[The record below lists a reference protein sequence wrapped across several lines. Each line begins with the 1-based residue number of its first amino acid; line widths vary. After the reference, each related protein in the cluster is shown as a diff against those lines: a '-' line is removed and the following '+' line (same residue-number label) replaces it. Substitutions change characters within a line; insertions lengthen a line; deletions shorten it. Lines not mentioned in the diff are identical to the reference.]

1 MVAAV
6 RVHQYGGPE
15 VLTYEEIELAPPG
28 PGELRVRHTAIG
40 VNFIDTYFRT
50 GQYQAPSLPFIA
62 GNEAAGEVTALG
74 DGVSGFSVG
83 DRVAYVTALGCYTAE
98 RNVSAAV
105 AVKVPDGI
113 SDETAAA
120 MMLKGM
126 TVEYLLHRSYRV
138 RSGDSILVHAAA
150 GGVGL
155 ILCQWAKHLGA
166 TVIGTAGS
174 EAKAQLARENGC
186 DHVILYR
193 QENFVD
199 RVQEITGG
207 EKCAVVYD
215 GVGKDTVVQSL
226 DCLKPLGTLVNFGSA
241 SGPVENFNLGLL
253 APKGSLYVTRPTLN
267 TFTARREWLEEI
279 AKNLFDVVLSGAVK
293 ITINKRGRLAE
304 AADIH
309 RALEGRETTGATILT
324 P

>member
-15 VLTYEEIELAPPG
+15 VLTYEEVELPAPG
-28 PGELRVRHTAIG
+28 PGELRVRQTAIG
-40 VNFIDTYFRT
+40 VNYIDTYFRT
-50 GQYQAPSLPFIA
+50 GHYQAPSLPFIA
-62 GNEAAGEVTALG
+62 GNEGAGEVTAIG
-74 DGVSGFSVG
+74 DGVSGFAVG
-83 DRVAYVTALGCYTAE
+83 DRVAYVSALGCYTAE
-98 RNVSAAV
+98 RNVPAAI
-105 AVKVPDGI
+105 AVKLPGGI
-113 SDETAAA
+113 SDEVAAA
-120 MMLKGM
+120 IMLKGM
-126 TVEYLLHRSYRV
+126 TVEYLLHRSYKV
-138 RSGDSILVHAAA
+138 KSGDTILVHAAA

-155 ILCQWAKHLGA
+155 ILSQWAKHLGA
-166 TVIGTAGS
+166 TVIGTAGTQQ
-174 EAKAQLARENGC
+174 KADLARQNGC

-193 QENFVD
+193 NENFVD
-199 RVQEITGG
+199 RVREITGG

-267 TFTARREWLEEI
+267 TFTAKREWLEEI
-279 AKNLFDVVLSGAVK
+279 AKNLFDVVSSGTVR
-293 ITINKRGRLAE
+293 ITINKRAKLAE
-304 AADIH
+304 AADVH
-309 RALEGRETTGATILT
+309 RALEGRETTGAIVMT

>member
-15 VLTYEEIELAPPG
+15 VLTYEEVDLPAPG
-28 PGELRVRHTAIG
+28 PGELRVRQTAIG
-40 VNFIDTYFRT
+40 VNYIDTYFRS
-50 GQYQAPSLPFIA
+50 GHYQAPSLPFIA

-74 DGVSGFSVG
+74 EGVTGFSVG

-98 RNVSAAV
+98 RNVPAAV
-105 AVKVPDGI
+105 AVKLPEGV

-126 TVEYLLHRSYRV
+126 TVEYLLHRSYKV
-138 RSGDSILVHAAA
+138 RKGDAILVHAAA

-155 ILCQWAKHLGA
+155 ILSQWAKHLGA

-174 EAKAQLARENGC
+174 EAKAELARQNGC

-199 RVQEITGG
+199 RVREITGG

-215 GVGKDTVVQSL
+215 GIGKDTVVQSL

-267 TFTARREWLEEI
+267 TFTAKREWLEEI
-279 AKNLFDVVLSGAVK
+279 AKNLFDVVASGVVK
-293 ITINKRGRLAE
+293 ITINKRAKLAE
-304 AADIH
+304 AADVH
-309 RALEGRETTGATILT
+309 RALEGRETTGATIMT

>member
-28 PGELRVRHTAIG
+28 PGELRVRQTAIG
-40 VNFIDTYFRT
+40 VNYIDTYFRT
-50 GQYQAPSLPFIA
+50 GHYQAPSLPFIA
-62 GNEAAGEVTALG
+62 GNEGAGEVTAIG
-74 DGVSGFSVG
+74 DGVSGFAVG

-98 RNVSAAV
+98 RNVPAAV
-105 AVKVPDGI
+105 AVKLPEGI
-113 SDETAAA
+113 SDEIAAA
-120 MMLKGM
+120 IMLKGM
-126 TVEYLLHRSYRV
+126 TVEYLLHRSYKV
-138 RSGDSILVHAAA
+138 QAGDTILLHAAA

-155 ILCQWAKHLGA
+155 ILSQWAKKLGA

-174 EAKAQLARENGC
+174 EAKAELARANGC

-199 RVQEITGG
+199 RVGEITGG
-207 EKCAVVYD
+207 RKCAVVYD

-226 DCLKPLGTLVNFGSA
+226 DCLRPLGTLVNFGSA

-253 APKGSLYVTRPTLN
+253 APKGSLYVTRPTLG
-267 TFTARREWLEEI
+267 TFTSRREWLEEI
-279 AKNLFDVVLSGAVK
+279 ATNLFNIVTSGDVK
-293 ITINKRGRLAE
+293 ITINKRAKLAE
-304 AADIH
+304 AADVH

>member
-74 DGVSGFSVG
+74 EGVSGFSVG

-293 ITINKRGRLAE
+293 ITINKRGKLAE

>member
-15 VLTYEEIELAPPG
+15 VLTYEEVELPAPG
-28 PGELRVRHTAIG
+28 PGELRVRQTAIG
-40 VNFIDTYFRT
+40 VNYIDTYFRT
-50 GQYQAPSLPFIA
+50 GHYQAPSLPFIA
-62 GNEAAGEVTALG
+62 GNEGAGEVTAIG
-74 DGVSGFSVG
+74 DGVSGFAVG
-83 DRVAYVTALGCYTAE
+83 DRVAYVSALGCYTAE
-98 RNVSAAV
+98 RNVPAAI
-105 AVKVPDGI
+105 AVKLPEGI
-113 SDETAAA
+113 SDEVAAGI
-120 MMLKGM
+120 MLKGM
-126 TVEYLLHRSYRV
+126 TVEYLLHRSYKV
-138 RSGDSILVHAAA
+138 KSGDTILVHAAA

-155 ILCQWAKHLGA
+155 ILSQWAKHLGA
-166 TVIGTAGS
+166 TVIGTAGTQQ
-174 EAKAQLARENGC
+174 KADLARQNGC

-193 QENFVD
+193 NENFVD
-199 RVQEITGG
+199 RVREITGG

-267 TFTARREWLEEI
+267 TFTAKREWLEEI
-279 AKNLFDVVLSGAVK
+279 AKNLFDVVSSGTVR
-293 ITINKRGRLAE
+293 ITINKRAKLAE
-304 AADIH
+304 AADVH
-309 RALEGRETTGATILT
+309 RALEGRETTGAIVMT

>member
-74 DGVSGFSVG
+74 EGVSGFSVG

>member
-1 MVAAV
+1 
-6 RVHQYGGPE
+6 
-15 VLTYEEIELAPPG
+15 
-28 PGELRVRHTAIG
+28 
-40 VNFIDTYFRT
+40 
-50 GQYQAPSLPFIA
+50 
-62 GNEAAGEVTALG
+62 
-74 DGVSGFSVG
+74 
-83 DRVAYVTALGCYTAE
+83 
-98 RNVSAAV
+98 
-105 AVKVPDGI
+105 
-113 SDETAAA
+113 
-120 MMLKGM
+120 M

-293 ITINKRGRLAE
+293 ITINKRGKLAE